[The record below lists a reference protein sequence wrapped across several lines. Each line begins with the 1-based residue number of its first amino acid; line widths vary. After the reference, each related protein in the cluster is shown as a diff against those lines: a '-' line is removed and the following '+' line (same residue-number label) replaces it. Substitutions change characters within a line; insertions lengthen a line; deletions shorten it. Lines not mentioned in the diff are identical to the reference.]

1 MQALSAHPHSISN
14 RQQDQDGEPLPH
26 VLSPVVQAAPP
37 AKSILF
43 SSATDESCKD
53 RYYNCNVVVQ
63 ARLCVYNYYK
73 TACCASCT
81 RVANRHPGFL
91 GSR

>member
-1 MQALSAHPHSISN
+1 MKSHTHCPFFFPKSRL
-14 RQQDQDGEPLPH
+14 PL
-26 VLSPVVQAAPP
+26 VLRESF
-37 AKSILF
+37 LF
-43 SSATDESCKD
+43 SSATDENCKD

-73 TACCASCT
+73 TACCVSCT
-81 RVANRHPGFL
+81 RVANRHSGFL

>member
-1 MQALSAHPHSISN
+1 MKEALLRARPLCSA
-14 RQQDQDGEPLPH
+14 
-26 VLSPVVQAAPP
+26 VA
-37 AKSILF
+37 F
-43 SSATDESCKD
+43 SSAADESCKD

-81 RVANRHPGFL
+81 RVANRRLGFL